1 MENKYFKYLQI
12 SSVLKHV
19 DVLDSND
26 DKTHLGRKYLSYS
39 LLGLASI
46 LWIIFNIV
54 AIENYQ
60 FTPYPLVFMNIILY
74 CIIAAIASPD
84 HYSEHKS
91 KSSDSSTQNKHLKG

>member
-1 MENKYFKYLQI
+1 MENKYIKYLQI
-12 SSVLKHV
+12 SSAIKHIHT
-19 DVLDSND
+19 LSPND
-26 DKTHLGRKYLSYS
+26 DKTNLGGKYLSYT
-39 LLGLASI
+39 LLGLALI

-84 HYSEHKS
+84 HYSEP
-91 KSSDSSTQNKHLKG
+91 KSSDSSTQSKHLKG

>member
-12 SSVLKHV
+12 SSAIKYVHALN
-19 DVLDSND
+19 SNEG
-26 DKTHLGRKYLSYS
+26 KTHLGGKYLSYS

-46 LWIIFNIV
+46 LWIVFNIV

-84 HYSEHKS
+84 HYSEP
-91 KSSDSSTQNKHLKG
+91 KSSEPSTQNKRLKG